1 MPLPGLQRP
10 MDPTLHR
17 PSVLAARVAADVPEP
32 VPRGQGGVRAPF
44 CSPGLGWTAPALLT
58 AHCGASRCPVAGGRR
73 CSRDSRVP

>member
-58 AHCGASRCPVAGGRR
+58 AHCGALPVSGRR
-73 CSRDSRVP
+73 WSPVF